1 VIVAVLAGG
10 RGRRMGGAYEPSQL
24 SVVLEAIAEEASLRA
39 TLGRLA
45 APALGFDPA
54 LVRSLDT
61 PEDPAAAP

>member
-1 VIVAVLAGG
+1 V
-10 RGRRMGGAYEPSQL
+10 R
-24 SVVLEAIAEEASLRA
+24 EAIAEGASLRA